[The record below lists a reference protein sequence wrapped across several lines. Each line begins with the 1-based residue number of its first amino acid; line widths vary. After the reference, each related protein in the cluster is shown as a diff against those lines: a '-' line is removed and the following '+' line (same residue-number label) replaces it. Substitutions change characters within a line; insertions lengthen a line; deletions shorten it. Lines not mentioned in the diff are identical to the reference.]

1 MAVRTPRSVAVPA
14 AAAFLA
20 VALLGGCGGHKTA
33 VVTPENAVAT
43 SPAAGAPPAGAQPS
57 AGTET
62 EYNAECPTGGNA
74 KPFAKTRFAL
84 HAGLALGA
92 FHRYIYKPLRSG
104 GFNAGAEKR
113 KRTFVKAAV
122 AGVFALHELKVAKG
136 FAVANPTLCK
146 AVEGVSSKFT
156 SLTDKLKGGTATEAD
171 LDTSKASM
179 DGLQKNASKTGYDFK
194 EQNVTI
200 PGAG

>member
-1 MAVRTPRSVAVPA
+1 MGVEVAVRSPRAVAVPA

-20 VALLGGCGGHKTA
+20 VALLGGCGGNKTA
-33 VVTPENAVAT
+33 GMTPEGAVAT
-43 SPAAGAPPAGAQPS
+43 SQAAGAAPS
-57 AGTET
+57 AGTES

-113 KRTFVKAAV
+113 TRTFLKAAV
-122 AGVFALHELKVAKG
+122 AGAFALHELKVAKG

-171 LDTSKASM
+171 LDAGKRSM
-179 DGLQKNASKTGYDFK
+179 DGLQQDASKNGYDFK
-194 EQNVTI
+194 EQNVTV